1 MIDVIVT
8 NFETFADVYIK
19 ILVIAYIFSMALIL
33 SLWLKPFVYSPGSAY
48 IPAGVF
54 FVLRFIYYLIP
65 VDSDLL
71 QGISIVIALIT
82 FLISWILDHRRNP
95 VQKLFLC
102 ILFYVMSFLTY
113 EISVEIGL
121 FETRFVSQ
129 FDWYSSNARAIAVEF
144 IIWNLI
150 EYVLAGILMLIS
162 MRIILRVYRRKT
174 EELSWKELL
183 ILLTPSWTILIVK
196 PIMLAYFRLWM
207 DGIGNG
213 SIKENIPASFYR
225 LGFCILSVISLVVII
240 TLYQNIRES
249 REESYARR
257 ALESQTEEMHRH
269 MEQIDETYEKMRAMR
284 HDMGN
289 HMAVIQGL
297 IESGDRDAANDYIG
311 EWREN
316 MNNLEM
322 SVKTGNPFTDVAI
335 SGFADRFEETGISFD
350 QSFVYPENLHI
361 NPFDLC
367 VVLSNA
373 LQNAYEASVNVDDPY
388 VSLTSV
394 LKNNTFIINV
404 RNRIG
409 LEIDIDKETGLP
421 YSSKKEDGH
430 GYGLKNIRNVAQ
442 KYNGDI
448 DIRQEHD
455 GHGLIF
461 ILNVMMIG

>member
-1 MIDVIVT
+1 
-8 NFETFADVYIK
+8 
-19 ILVIAYIFSMALIL
+19 
-33 SLWLKPFVYSPGSAY
+33 
-48 IPAGVF
+48 
-54 FVLRFIYYLIP
+54 
-65 VDSDLL
+65 
-71 QGISIVIALIT
+71 
-82 FLISWILDHRRNP
+82 
-95 VQKLFLC
+95 
-102 ILFYVMSFLTY
+102 
-113 EISVEIGL
+113 
-121 FETRFVSQ
+121 
-129 FDWYSSNARAIAVEF
+129 
-144 IIWNLI
+144 
-150 EYVLAGILMLIS
+150 
-162 MRIILRVYRRKT
+162 
-174 EELSWKELL
+174 
-183 ILLTPSWTILIVK
+183 
-196 PIMLAYFRLWM
+196 
-207 DGIGNG
+207 
-213 SIKENIPASFYR
+213 
-225 LGFCILSVISLVVII
+225 
-240 TLYQNIRES
+240 
-249 REESYARR
+249 
-257 ALESQTEEMHRH
+257 

-461 ILNVMMIG
+461 ILNVMMKTASTTFHLKADATET